1 MALTIR
7 DTANILVEGNKG
19 AFKESAKRR
28 TGKML
33 NDRLVGM
40 VAPKL
45 PMMVRGYADTE
56 LGRAMIANLLAG
68 AIVHFGYKHDKLT
81 LAADAMVTAAM
92 DDFVGS
98 FNIEDMVNDLVDG
111 VNLDGLRETTTEVR
125 EGTAT
130 VLRRAAD
137 AASTGTE
144 G

>member
-1 MALTIR
+1 MALTIK

-40 VAPKL
+40 IAPKL

-56 LGRAMIANLLAG
+56 LGRAMIASLLAG
-68 AIVHFGYKHDKLT
+68 AIIHFGYKNDKLT

-98 FNIEDMVNDLVDG
+98 FNLEDMVNELIDG
-111 VNLDGLRETTTEVR
+111 VDLSPVTDKVAGAKETAES
-125 EGTAT
+125 
-130 VLRRAAD
+130 VLRRAA
-137 AASTGTE
+137 GE
-144 G
+144 N